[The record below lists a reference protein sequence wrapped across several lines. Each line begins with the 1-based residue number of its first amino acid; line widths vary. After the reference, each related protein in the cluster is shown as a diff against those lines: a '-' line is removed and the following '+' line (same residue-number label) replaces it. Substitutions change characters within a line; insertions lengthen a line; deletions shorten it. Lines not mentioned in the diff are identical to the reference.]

1 MLSFGYPAIM
11 VDENGATKDKSR
23 AATAVRKCILSS
35 LVHIHTYAHKP
46 LTNSPTSHYN
56 DVTMSAISSQITS
69 LTIVYSTVY
78 SDVDQRKHQSSA
90 SLAFVRGI
98 HRSPVNSPHKG
109 PRTRKMTSSCTILW
123 IRLRPL
129 DCRTQMVLHTETDG
143 LYWTLGGAQGLLCIW
158 RYIFLMK
165 NKRYKIRQLST
176 CC

>member
-1 MLSFGYPAIM
+1 MIKWKCCRLVTPAIM
-11 VDENGATKDKSR
+11 VDENGSTKDKSR

-98 HRSPVNSPHKG
+98 HRSPVNSSHKG
-109 PRTRKMTSSCTILW
+109 PITRKMTSSCTILW
-123 IRLRPL
+123 IRLLSDRCHCSSAAMASVKY
-129 DCRTQMVLHTETDG
+129 DHDIQVTMVSV
-143 LYWTLGGAQGLLCIW
+143 TL
-158 RYIFLMK
+158 
-165 NKRYKIRQLST
+165 
-176 CC
+176 